1 MKPMNINYVFLKN
14 ALLGLLFVLSAYQIA
29 VLTMSVLS
37 RPQNIELNF
46 QPINQS
52 IMQSSVE
59 SVSPSLVIESSEFD
73 YKIVGYRAGGLR
85 SSVIVERQNQS
96 FVVQQGAL
104 LENKYKLIS
113 VGSDSAIFE
122 YMGKQ
127 YQLSTN
133 LINEK

>member
-1 MKPMNINYVFLKN
+1 
-14 ALLGLLFVLSAYQIA
+14 
-29 VLTMSVLS
+29 
-37 RPQNIELNF
+37 
-46 QPINQS
+46 
-52 IMQSSVE
+52 MQSSIE

-122 YMGKQ
+122 YMGKR